1 MCFTLIATKGSSAR
15 QGLRESTRLISL
27 HPVVSDPKMGFPSTH
42 TGSPGEPLPGSSA
55 AFTLGMLE
63 IYMEKMSV
71 KFLRFT
77 LVGASDEMAI
87 LVLGFILRSSA
98 DHPVM
103 GCRRP

>member
-1 MCFTLIATKGSSAR
+1 MCFSLIATKGSSAR
-15 QGLRESTRLISL
+15 QGLRASTRLIPL

-63 IYMEKMSV
+63 IYMEKMAV

-77 LVGASDEMAI
+77 LVAASDEMAI
-87 LVLGFILRSSA
+87 LVLSFILRSSA